1 MNEKLQEWISLI
13 ETIIEEENNKTYNL
27 DYGDGEI
34 FEKESLFELLV
45 DSVEYIKNLTSYS
58 NTTTIKIDYN

>member
-13 ETIIEEENNKTYNL
+13 ETITEEENNKTYNL

-34 FEKESLFELLV
+34 SKKESLFELLV